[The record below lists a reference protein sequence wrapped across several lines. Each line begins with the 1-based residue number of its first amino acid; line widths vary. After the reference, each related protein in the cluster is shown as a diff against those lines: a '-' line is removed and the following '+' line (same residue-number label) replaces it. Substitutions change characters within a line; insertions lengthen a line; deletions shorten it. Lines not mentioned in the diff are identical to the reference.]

1 MKAAKFEGYYEE
13 LKDTFEALKDK
24 LHHDVAT
31 ELDRHRKDI
40 QQMLELDIISAYYYQ
55 RGYLEAGLNYDKQL
69 MEAERLLKNPEEYK
83 GILAAPVSK

>member
-1 MKAAKFEGYYEE
+1 
-13 LKDTFEALKDK
+13 

-55 RGYLEAGLNYDKQL
+55 RGYLEAGLSYDKQL
-69 MEAERLLKNPEEYK
+69 QEAERLLKNPEEYRSV
-83 GILAAPVSK
+83 LAPK